1 MGWNLT
7 QSRKLAT
14 GLWDLILSLSACGP
28 SSAPA
33 AFLDGRGRQGRYLA
47 SPSRNDKKARPLIS
61 SLARASYA
69 PLSLPELRRGIFKN
83 PQNSRKPS
91 EFEGNYETAT
101 DLMVHLPHRSRSN
114 SLVVRSEL
122 STCGSRLPSP
132 ETWSQNFRLWTK
144 ISHLQVWRPGFV
156 LQSNP

>member
-1 MGWNLT
+1 M
-7 QSRKLAT
+7 AHVC
-14 GLWDLILSLSACGP
+14 ACEPVEPRGP
-28 SSAPA
+28 LLRA
-33 AFLDGRGRQGRYLA
+33 AFLDGRGRRYLA
-47 SPSRNDKKARPLIS
+47 SPSRNDKKARPPSHLLAR
-61 SLARASYA
+61 SLAP
-69 PLSLPELRRGIFKN
+69 PLMHHSHYLNYVEEYLKTLRIRGN
-83 PQNSRKPS
+83 SQNSRKPS

-144 ISHLQVWRPGFV
+144 ISHLHV
-156 LQSNP
+156 